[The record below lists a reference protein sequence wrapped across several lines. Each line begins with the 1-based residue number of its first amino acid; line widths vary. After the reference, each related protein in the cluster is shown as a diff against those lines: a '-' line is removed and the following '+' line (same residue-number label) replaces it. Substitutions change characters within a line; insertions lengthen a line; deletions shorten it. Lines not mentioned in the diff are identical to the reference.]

1 MSGPKEEDVFATLN
15 NCWRAMCRRMQENP
29 TGDMQTAMN
38 MLARI
43 ITETE
48 RVTRERKRQ
57 ANRQISIEEWMAW
70 FAEYEKE
77 EIG

>member
-1 MSGPKEEDVFATLN
+1 MSGTKEEDVFATLN
-15 NCWRAMCRRMQENP
+15 NCWRAMCRRMRENP

-38 MLARI
+38 LLARI

-48 RVTRERKRQ
+48 RVTRERKHQ

-70 FAEYEKE
+70 FAKHEKE
-77 EIG
+77 EI